1 MEIIGHR
8 SDMVA
13 EKKFSLTLNGVN
25 GCDLSFDRFGKH
37 AIGLINIDDVHK
49 FCRVTL
55 AVIDDLPTGETMI
68 DGLPESL
75 K

>member
-8 SDMVA
+8 PDMVA

-25 GCDLSFDRFGKH
+25 VCDLSFDEFGKH
-37 AIGLINIDDVHK
+37 AIGLISIDDVNK

>member
-8 SDMVA
+8 SDLVA

-25 GCDLSFDRFGKH
+25 VCDLSFDEFGKH
-37 AIGLINIDDVHK
+37 AVGLINIDDVHK

>member
-1 MEIIGHR
+1 VETIKHLFNP
-8 SDMVA
+8 VA

-25 GCDLSFDRFGKH
+25 VCDLSFDEFGKH
-37 AIGLINIDDVHK
+37 AIGLIHIDDVHQ

-55 AVIDDLPTGETMI
+55 AVIDDLPTGESII
-68 DGLPESL
+68 DGLPVSL

>member
-25 GCDLSFDRFGKH
+25 VCDLSFDEFGKH
-37 AIGLINIDDVHK
+37 AIGLIHIDDVHK

-55 AVIDDLPTGETMI
+55 AVIDDLPTGVNII
-68 DGLPESL
+68 DGLPKSL